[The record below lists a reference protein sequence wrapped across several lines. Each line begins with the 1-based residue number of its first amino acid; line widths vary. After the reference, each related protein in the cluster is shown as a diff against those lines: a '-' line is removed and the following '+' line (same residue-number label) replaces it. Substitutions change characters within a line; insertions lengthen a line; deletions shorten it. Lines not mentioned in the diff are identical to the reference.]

1 MLSSY
6 LSCHFDISDHF
17 YDCTTPLRIMS
28 KHEKQIVSDPSD
40 TTSSKLQPFSL
51 SHDAIDRESEDATIQ
66 AIQEEPRGSPL
77 EASTQ
82 QQWNH
87 PRINVWRVLAACYGL
102 LMMGMN
108 DAAYGVC
115 GN

>member
-1 MLSSY
+1 MTSNN
-6 LSCHFDISDHF
+6 
-17 YDCTTPLRIMS
+17 
-28 KHEKQIVSDPSD
+28 EKQFRSHPSD
-40 TTSSKLQPFSL
+40 STFSNLHALSL
-51 SHDAIDRESEDATIQ
+51 SYDAIDRNDGNKLESKDATIH
-66 AIQEEPRGSPL
+66 ATPEEPKDTPL
-77 EASTQ
+77 EAPTQ

-115 GN
+115 RIWLIHI